1 MSFPRDTAL
10 DSAPWWIYADGATDL
25 AKADIRTSAEG
36 YRQAILAGVPR
47 FLCVR
52 LYAAPPRPVRS
63 WPDVTTPPAAPHL
76 RSGRGGPRGVPTG
89 SVVIRSSAISHRQG
103 GGPNAGHHRW
113 QRVKMTRRVRG
124 FLTLAACLPLVLTA
138 AAAVIGQAPLPASA
152 QTVAH
157 PGPAASPQS
166 IVQLGDSV
174 ASGEGTLYGY
184 RYDAATQTWTGGNID
199 AK

>member
-1 MSFPRDTAL
+1 
-10 DSAPWWIYADGATDL
+10 
-25 AKADIRTSAEG
+25 
-36 YRQAILAGVPR
+36 
-47 FLCVR
+47 
-52 LYAAPPRPVRS
+52 
-63 WPDVTTPPAAPHL
+63 
-76 RSGRGGPRGVPTG
+76 
-89 SVVIRSSAISHRQG
+89 
-103 GGPNAGHHRW
+103 
-113 QRVKMTRRVRG
+113 MTRRVRG

-152 QTVAH
+152 QTLAH

-199 AK
+199 ANWPGPYLLCHDSPDAYGQLLASSYHAQLSLFACTGASFANGISAPRVNYGYLYNTTLRPAEFGNWDNQQYLILCVTSPRVTARVSASGPAVMGVDGLQAAGICCVT